1 MDKEVIQYDKYRMSP
16 EEFILNLL
24 LAMGFL
30 FLVGMIFYDHWGIAA
45 ILSLLGFAWIP
56 GRKKELAKRRKEL
69 VKLQFKDALYFLSV
83 SLSAGKSFETALL
96 DAQQAMEKVYP
107 DKNALIIKELE
118 LINARIM
125 MNTPVE
131 QALEDFARRV
141 QIEEIRNFADIFSIS
156 KRAGANLVEVI
167 KNTSGMIREK
177 IEVKQE
183 IEDFIAEKK
192 MEQKILSVMPFVM
205 IYVIKATSSEFLDPL
220 YNTAAGRLIMTAAL
234 LLVLAGHLIAKK
246 IMDIEV

>member
-69 VKLQFKDALYFLSV
+69 VKFQFKDALYFLSV

-183 IEDFIAEKK
+183 IENFIAEKK

>member
-183 IEDFIAEKK
+183 IENFIAEKK

-220 YNTAAGRLIMTAAL
+220 YNTAAGRLIMTVAL

>member
-183 IEDFIAEKK
+183 IENFIAEKK